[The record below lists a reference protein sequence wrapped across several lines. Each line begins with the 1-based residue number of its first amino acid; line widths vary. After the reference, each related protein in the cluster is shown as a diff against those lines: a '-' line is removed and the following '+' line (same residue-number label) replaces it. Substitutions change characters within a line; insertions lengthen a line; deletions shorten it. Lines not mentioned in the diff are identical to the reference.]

1 MLGPNVESN
10 TDASLRGFARRGSLA
25 RHVRWTLLNP
35 KMPMGLRS
43 GLEGEDAA
51 GSKIDIDGLGEPE
64 LIDLNNRIVERLRF
78 LHQARAH
85 ARMLEFSVGDRV
97 SFHPEGSE
105 PLLGVLTR
113 YNKKTVTVITEQG
126 QRWNVSPNLLRK
138 VKDVGSTGDGYPN
151 VVEIRKR

>member
-1 MLGPNVESN
+1 
-10 TDASLRGFARRGSLA
+10 
-25 RHVRWTLLNP
+25 
-35 KMPMGLRS
+35 MPMGWRS
-43 GLEGEDAA
+43 RLEGEDTV
-51 GSKIDIDGLGEPE
+51 GSKIDIDGLSEPE

-85 ARMLEFSVGDRV
+85 SRMLEFSVGDRV

-138 VKDVGSTGDGYPN
+138 VKDVGSSGVGYPN
-151 VVEIRKR
+151 VVELRKK

>member
-1 MLGPNVESN
+1 M
-10 TDASLRGFARRGSLA
+10 
-25 RHVRWTLLNP
+25 
-35 KMPMGLRS
+35 
-43 GLEGEDAA
+43 

-85 ARMLEFSVGDRV
+85 SRMLDFSVGDRV

-138 VKDVGSTGDGYPN
+138 VKDVGSAGDGFLN
-151 VVEIRKR
+151 VVEIRKK

>member
-1 MLGPNVESN
+1 
-10 TDASLRGFARRGSLA
+10 
-25 RHVRWTLLNP
+25 
-35 KMPMGLRS
+35 MPMGLRS
-43 GLEGEDAA
+43 GLEGEDAV
-51 GSKIDIDGLGEPE
+51 GSKVDIDGLGEPE

-85 ARMLEFSVGDRV
+85 ARMLEFSVGDRG

>member
-1 MLGPNVESN
+1 V
-10 TDASLRGFARRGSLA
+10 
-25 RHVRWTLLNP
+25 
-35 KMPMGLRS
+35 
-43 GLEGEDAA
+43 
-51 GSKIDIDGLGEPE
+51 GSKIDIDGLNEPE

-85 ARMLEFSVGDRV
+85 SRMLQFSVGDRV

-138 VKDVGSTGDGYPN
+138 VKDVESSGVDHPN
-151 VVEIRKR
+151 VVELRKK

>member
-1 MLGPNVESN
+1 M
-10 TDASLRGFARRGSLA
+10 TMRRRPVLKREGS
-25 RHVRWTLLNP
+25 V
-35 KMPMGLRS
+35 
-43 GLEGEDAA
+43 
-51 GSKIDIDGLGEPE
+51 GSTIDIDSLTESE

-85 ARMLEFSVGDRV
+85 SRMLEFSVGDRV
-97 SFHPEGSE
+97 SFHPAGSE

-138 VKDVGSTGDGYPN
+138 VKDVGGSGGGRPN
-151 VVEIRKR
+151 VVELRKK

>member
-1 MLGPNVESN
+1 MNAREGRRPLPERDGNV
-10 TDASLRGFARRGSLA
+10 
-25 RHVRWTLLNP
+25 
-35 KMPMGLRS
+35 RS
-43 GLEGEDAA
+43 KL
-51 GSKIDIDGLGEPE
+51 DIDGLRDPE

-85 ARMLEFSVGDRV
+85 SRMLEFSVGDNV

-126 QRWNVSPNLLRK
+126 QRWTVSPNLLRK
-138 VKDVGSTGDGYPN
+138 VKDVEHSSVGHPN
-151 VVEIRKR
+151 VVELRKE

>member
-1 MLGPNVESN
+1 MNAREGRRPLPERDGNV
-10 TDASLRGFARRGSLA
+10 
-25 RHVRWTLLNP
+25 
-35 KMPMGLRS
+35 RS
-43 GLEGEDAA
+43 KL
-51 GSKIDIDGLGEPE
+51 DIDGLRDPE

-85 ARMLEFSVGDRV
+85 SRMLDFSVGDKV

-113 YNKKTVTVITEQG
+113 YNKKRVTVITEQG

-138 VKDVGSTGDGYPN
+138 VKDVGHSSVGHPN
-151 VVEIRKR
+151 VVELRKKWMTCVPHLAVE

>member
-1 MLGPNVESN
+1 MNAREGRRPLPERDGNV
-10 TDASLRGFARRGSLA
+10 
-25 RHVRWTLLNP
+25 
-35 KMPMGLRS
+35 RS
-43 GLEGEDAA
+43 KL
-51 GSKIDIDGLGEPE
+51 DIDGLRDPE

-85 ARMLEFSVGDRV
+85 SRMLDFSVGDKV

-113 YNKKTVTVITEQG
+113 YNKKRVTVITEQG

-138 VKDVGSTGDGYPN
+138 VKDVGNSIVGHPN
-151 VVEIRKR
+151 VVELRKK

>member
-1 MLGPNVESN
+1 
-10 TDASLRGFARRGSLA
+10 
-25 RHVRWTLLNP
+25 
-35 KMPMGLRS
+35 MPMGLRS
-43 GLEGEDAA
+43 ALEGKDAV

>member
-1 MLGPNVESN
+1 LTRVHSSDIVETTSIPYQPAGTKCDAPSRNQLGRPVLVE
-10 TDASLRGFARRGSLA
+10 R
-25 RHVRWTLLNP
+25 
-35 KMPMGLRS
+35 
-43 GLEGEDAA
+43 EGTV
-51 GSKIDIDGLGEPE
+51 GSKIDIDGLSEPE

-85 ARMLEFSVGDRV
+85 SRMLEFSVGDRV

-138 VKDVGSTGDGYPN
+138 VRDVGGSSVDHPN
-151 VVEIRKR
+151 VVELRKK